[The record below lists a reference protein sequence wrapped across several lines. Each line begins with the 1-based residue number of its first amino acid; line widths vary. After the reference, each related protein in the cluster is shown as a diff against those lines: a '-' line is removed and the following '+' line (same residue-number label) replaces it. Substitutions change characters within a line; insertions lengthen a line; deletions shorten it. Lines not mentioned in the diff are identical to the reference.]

1 MVAPLRYEEVPL
13 AYSTVRKN
21 AMLMSSL
28 RGDLRHKRAEQG
40 RGRLGGDGD
49 TPQRS
54 VDSSAHIHCA
64 LTHPFSAVRVVA
76 VVRRRAQDGA
86 IVPNYAYRVS
96 EHVRRLCGRVAG
108 RKRGAESVKVP
119 GVAL

>member
-1 MVAPLRYEEVPL
+1 
-13 AYSTVRKN
+13 
-21 AMLMSSL
+21 MSNL
-28 RGDLRHKRAEQG
+28 RGRPHKRAERG

-54 VDSSAHIHCA
+54 FYSSAHIYWA

-86 IVPNYAYRVS
+86 IVPNYRVS

-108 RKRGAESVKVP
+108 RKRGVESVKVL
-119 GVAL
+119 GVAP